1 MRGAPKARRNPIDDR
16 RRGPMGIEKS
26 RPVLITGCSTGI
38 GRATAERLAAD
49 GWNVHATARRPE
61 SIEELAKAGCKTH
74 ALDVTDERSMERAVG
89 AVEADGPIVALVN
102 NAGYSQSGAIETI
115 PMESIRRQFETNVFG
130 LIRMCQLALPAMRR
144 AGSGRIVNLSSMGG
158 KLTFPGGGVYHAT
171 KHAVEALSDALRFEV
186 REFGVQV
193 VIIEPGLITTEF
205 GETAAGSL
213 AEIEE
218 HGPYSKF
225 NADVARVTAN
235 AYSGPMARFGAG
247 PEAVAAKISK
257 ALSTGRPRT
266 RYTVTP
272 SAKVMLG
279 VRRVSTDRMWDR
291 FVRSQYPP
299 PKPEA

>member
-1 MRGAPKARRNPIDDR
+1 ME
-16 RRGPMGIEKS
+16 IEKS

-61 SIEELAKAGCKTH
+61 SIEDLAERGCRVH
-74 ALDVTDERSMERAVG
+74 ALDVNDERSMESAVRAV
-89 AVEADGPIVALVN
+89 EEDGPIGALVN

-115 PMESIRRQFETNVFG
+115 PMESVRRQFETNVFG
-130 LIRMCQLALPAMRR
+130 LMRMCQLVLPGMRS

-186 REFGVQV
+186 REFGIDV
-193 VIIEPGLITTEF
+193 VIIEPGLIVTEF

-225 NADVARVTAN
+225 NSDVARVTAN
-235 AYSGPMARFGAG
+235 AYTGPMARFGAG
-247 PEAVAAKISK
+247 PEAVARKIAK
-257 ALSTGRPRT
+257 ALTARRPST
-266 RYTVTP
+266 RYTVSS

-279 VRRVSTDRMWDR
+279 VRRLSTDRMWDR
-291 FVRSQYPP
+291 MVRSQYPP
-299 PKPEA
+299 PKP

>member
-1 MRGAPKARRNPIDDR
+1 
-16 RRGPMGIEKS
+16 MGIDKS

-38 GRATAERLAAD
+38 GRATAERLADD
-49 GWNVHATARRPE
+49 GWNVHATARRLE
-61 SIEELAKAGCKTH
+61 AIEDLGKKGC
-74 ALDVTDERSMERAVG
+74 ALSELDVTDERSMENAV
-89 AVEADGPIVALVN
+89 AKVEKDGPIGALIN

-115 PMESIRRQFETNVFG
+115 PMDSVRRQFETNVFG
-130 LIRMCQLALPAMRR
+130 LMRMCQLVLPGMRG

-186 REFGVQV
+186 KGFGIDV
-193 VIIEPGLITTEF
+193 VVIEPGLIITEF

-213 AEIEE
+213 DEVEE
-218 HGPYSKF
+218 HGPYAKF
-225 NADVARVTAN
+225 NADVAKVTAE
-235 AYSGPMARFGAG
+235 AYEGGMARFGAG

-257 ALSTGRPRT
+257 ALTARHPST
-266 RYTVTP
+266 RYKVTP
-272 SAKVMLG
+272 SARLIMGMRGLM
-279 VRRVSTDRMWDR
+279 TDRMWDR

>member
-1 MRGAPKARRNPIDDR
+1 
-16 RRGPMGIEKS
+16 MGIDKS

-38 GRATAERLAAD
+38 GRATAEKLAED

-61 SIEELAKAGCKTH
+61 SIEDLEKKGCEIN
-74 ALDVTDERSMERAVG
+74 ALDVTDERSMESAV
-89 AVEADGPIVALVN
+89 AEVEKDGPIGALIN

-115 PMESIRRQFETNVFG
+115 PMESVRRQFETNVFG
-130 LIRMCQLALPAMRR
+130 LMRMCQLCLPSMRE

-186 REFGVQV
+186 KGFGIDV
-193 VIIEPGLITTEF
+193 VIIEPGLIVTEF

-213 AEIEE
+213 GEVTE

-225 NADVARVTAN
+225 NADVAKVTAN
-235 AYSGPMARFGAG
+235 AYTGPLARFGAG
-247 PEAVAAKISK
+247 PEAVANKISR
-257 ALSTGRPRT
+257 ALSAGRPST

-272 SAKVMLG
+272 SAKAMLG
-279 VRRVSTDRMWDR
+279 MRRLMTDRMWDR

-299 PKPEA
+299 PKPQA

>member
-1 MRGAPKARRNPIDDR
+1 
-16 RRGPMGIEKS
+16 MGISKA

-61 SIEELAKAGCKTH
+61 TIEDLAKAGCKIQ
-74 ALDVTDERSMERAVG
+74 ALDVTDERSMEK
-89 AVEADGPIVALVN
+89 AVEQAEKDGPIGALIN

-115 PMESIRRQFETNVFG
+115 PMESVRRQFETNVFG
-130 LIRMCQLALPAMRR
+130 LLRMCQLALPGMRG

-158 KLTFPGGGVYHAT
+158 KLTFPGGGIYHAT

-186 REFGVQV
+186 KEFGIDV
-193 VIIEPGLITTEF
+193 VIIEPGLIITEF

-213 AEIEE
+213 GAIDE

-225 NADVARVTAN
+225 NADVAKVTAN
-235 AYSGPMARFGAG
+235 AYTGPMARFGAG
-247 PEAVAAKISK
+247 PEAVAGRIAK
-257 ALSTGRPRT
+257 ALTARRPST

-272 SAKVMLG
+272 SAKVMLS
-279 VRRVSTDRMWDR
+279 VRRLSTDRMWDR

-299 PKPEA
+299 PRPEA